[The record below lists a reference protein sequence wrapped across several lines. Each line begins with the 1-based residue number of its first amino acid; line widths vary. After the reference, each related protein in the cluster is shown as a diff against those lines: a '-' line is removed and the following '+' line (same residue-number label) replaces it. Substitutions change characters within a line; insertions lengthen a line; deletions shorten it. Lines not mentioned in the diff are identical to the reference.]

1 MATLNTKRIE
11 ESATLAL
18 KSALLRCPTLSA
30 YISENDKTPSWDGQ
44 VFVYGSAGQKKSDGI
59 LVVPVQVKGTINKLA
74 DKSISYS
81 CEVSDLKIWMQNGG
95 CMLFLVSVDLES
107 QSHKIYYSGL
117 QVYDL
122 KKELETAKHHKSR
135 NIQLQKFPQD
145 DPSEM
150 TNIISS
156 FAQDRVKQASF
167 ANKELPCLD
176 DLAKRGIKVE
186 NISFSVSGIGITPY
200 DIGKYVSSHE
210 IYLYAKPEG
219 LDVEIP
225 IDKVKNMTMYRPVSR
240 PVYVAGQK
248 HYDSY
253 LILNEK
259 GDTLIKIGKG
269 ISIKFFET
277 ENRLTLQFKPTGTL
291 SDFIRDATFMVNV
304 YQHREIKIGEANFP
318 LGNLD
323 AIDIDQYTNSLTYYK
338 DVKKMLDILGVT
350 EELQCTGLTAQD
362 ETNLKN
368 FVFAVLYHREIGFP
382 QTKETDTVIHGPF
395 KIANLSIWIWAERQK
410 NGKYIVENYFAP
422 HLVATFASDDMKCEH
437 PHPVSHFIMMDKTA
451 FTNSSNIDYQCIEND
466 LLATKLTPLLIE
478 PATLLLLEMLKAY
491 DEHPKKS
498 AELLRLAEKTCI
510 WIEQSATDK
519 DSHIAVLNKM
529 QIIKRQRK
537 LNVSELL
544 KLGQLIESDVTAD
557 IKCGAYLLLDDNES
571 SQKCFGELPV
581 ERQMEFLSYP
591 ICHFGKLEE
600 THNG

>member
-59 LVVPVQVKGTINKLA
+59 LVVPVQIKGTINKLA

-156 FAQDRVKQASF
+156 FAQV
-167 ANKELPCLD
+167 
-176 DLAKRGIKVE
+176 
-186 NISFSVSGIGITPY
+186 
-200 DIGKYVSSHE
+200 
-210 IYLYAKPEG
+210 
-219 LDVEIP
+219 
-225 IDKVKNMTMYRPVSR
+225 
-240 PVYVAGQK
+240 
-248 HYDSY
+248 
-253 LILNEK
+253 
-259 GDTLIKIGKG
+259 GKG

-350 EELQCTGLTAQD
+350 EELQCTDLTAQD

-437 PHPVSHFIMMDKTA
+437 PNPVSHFIMMDKTA